1 MSKLNWH
8 EVKIHNYLNYEHF
21 QKQKIMMKGIYLHYM
36 VPLCWKL
43 QLKTNTVHA
52 AKKEMN
58 IKLRIYSIFQTNK
71 KKGLI

>member
-1 MSKLNWH
+1 
-8 EVKIHNYLNYEHF
+8 
-21 QKQKIMMKGIYLHYM
+21 MMKGIYLHYM

-43 QLKTNTVHA
+43 QLKTNTVYA

-58 IKLRIYSIFQTNK
+58 IKLRIYSIFQTKK